1 MGFCITMSIGISH
14 ITKQFGEQKALN
26 DVSFNVST
34 GQVVGLLGPNGAG
47 KSTLMRIITG
57 YLTQD
62 GGNVDINGHNTQ
74 DTRYDFRRGI
84 GYLPENNPLYPD
96 MYVKEYLSW
105 VGTIYKLG
113 NEKHRRVME
122 LIGITGIGDEQGK
135 KIGYLSKGY
144 RQRVGLAQA
153 LIHNPSVL
161 VLDEPTSGLDPN
173 QIVEIRNVIE
183 EIGRNKTVIF
193 STHIMQEVE
202 AICSRIIIINKGLVV
217 ADGTNAEVKALSSG
231 LRQNIVVEFAENVS
245 REAIMAIEGVETATL
260 IDFNRWWVTSGR
272 LEDIRGEIFHFAKN
286 AGFTLLTLQKRD
298 LQLEEV
304 FQNLTTSNN
313 N

>member
-1 MGFCITMSIGISH
+1 MSIGISH

-26 DVSFNVST
+26 DVSFNIST

-57 YLTQD
+57 YLFQD
-62 GGNVDINGHNTQ
+62 SGSVDINGHNTQ
-74 DTRYDFRRGI
+74 DTRFDFRREI
-84 GYLPENNPLYPD
+84 GYLPENNPLYTD

-105 VGTIYKLG
+105 VASIYKLG
-113 NEKHRRVME
+113 KEKRRRLSE

-135 KIGYLSKGY
+135 KIGSLSKGY

-183 EIGRNKTVIF
+183 EIGRDKTVIF
-193 STHIMQEVE
+193 STHILQEVE

-217 ADGTNAEVKALSSG
+217 ADGTNTEVKALSSG
-231 LRQNIVVEFAENVS
+231 LRQNIVVEFAEKVS

-260 IDFNRWWVTSGR
+260 IDTNCWWITSGR
-272 LEDIRGEIFHFAKN
+272 LDDLRGKIFNFAKN

-304 FQNLTTSNN
+304 FQNLTLGNRN
-313 N
+313 